1 MKVGKKRM
9 NPKNKK
15 IVFSGGAIGATI
27 TFVTLLAI
35 YKIGDGWLGFWGGV
49 IGSAIGVIGAFLVLK
64 EQLDEERE
72 QNRKQQVDNTFFNLL
87 DMHLKMKD
95 TLKEE
100 KNKFGSFYEDMKLNS
115 DKMINWIG
123 IRKIIESDSII
134 ENLDI
139 IFEAYIEKMKEQ
151 LIELDIDASSIP
163 SENSEKLGYLI
174 NQVSENYEDGKDG
187 EEENDKKFYLVSA
200 KLSTA
205 ASEVLKLMD
214 QIKSGIYGDDIK
226 ALLFEVYN
234 NMLEYDITTD
244 VNEVIKSLV
253 IEAKKYHNKDGRYE
267 LIRELSDKEEVVNC
281 TSDKHYTELGSY
293 FRLIHRIIKYLNDNV
308 EDPQDKN
315 NYIGFLRATVDETEM
330 LVIFY
335 NAYYTKR
342 GEGLGKQLSKTTFFG
357 KPGELGENQGFIQ
370 HFNREKLLW
379 PEDDLIRM
387 GQNKIK

>member
-27 TFVTLLAI
+27 IFVTLLAI

-72 QNRKQQVDNTFFNLL
+72 QNRKQQIDNTFFNLL
-87 DMHLKMKD
+87 EMHVN
-95 TLKEE
+95 LKERIKNE
-100 KNKFGSFYEDMKLNS
+100 RLFNKYYEALQRRTMSKVKELGTKKIINDSDVSKNLELLFLSYIDDIETRLKNKNIDVSE
-115 DKMINWIG
+115 IP
-123 IRKIIESDSII
+123 
-134 ENLDI
+134 ENN
-139 IFEAYIEKMKEQ
+139 EH
-151 LIELDIDASSIP
+151 
-163 SENSEKLGYLI
+163 KLGYLV
-174 NQVSENYEDGKDG
+174 NQLSEEFPRIDIKVLPFYYISSKLMEPAKKILPLIDRIKVSKRYYNKSLMKDLLEIYADAESLKIG
-187 EEENDKKFYLVSA
+187 EEAREA
-200 KLSTA
+200 
-205 ASEVLKLMD
+205 LKDL
-214 QIKSGIYGDDIK
+214 
-226 ALLFEVYN
+226 
-234 NMLEYDITTD
+234 TTD
-244 VNEVIKSLV
+244 IAKYEKATDYSLV
-253 IEAKKYHNKDGRYE
+253 EEKHDKDLVVTKVSNRYYHK
-267 LIRELSDKEEVVNC
+267 
-281 TSDKHYTELGSY
+281 LGSY
-293 FRLIHRIIKYLNDNV
+293 FRLTHRIIKYLNDNV
-308 EDPQDKN
+308 EDPQEKN